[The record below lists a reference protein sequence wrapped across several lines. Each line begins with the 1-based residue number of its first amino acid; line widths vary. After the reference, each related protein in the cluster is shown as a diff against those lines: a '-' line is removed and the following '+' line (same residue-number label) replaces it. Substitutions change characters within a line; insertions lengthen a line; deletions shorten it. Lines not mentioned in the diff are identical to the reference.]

1 MKLTIEIPDT
11 IEFAARKEAFTFDC
25 ARVPADAR
33 VDFFAKAAI
42 VGITKAGI
50 DAAANA
56 VAYAGKQV
64 ADGDETFAGEPGVA
78 KAARELVE
86 KWMERRIRLG
96 WEAEAGES
104 AVVTRAKAGLRVQVK
119 AGDAKAYKAASPER
133 RAEMVNSAWD
143 ALTDA
148 QRDSWVRWA
157 ERKLADEA
165 AARKAE
171 AEEIANM
178 PRPDVKL

>member
-11 IEFAARKEAFTFDC
+11 IEFTARKEAFTFDC
-25 ARVPADAR
+25 ARVPTEAR
-33 VDFFAKAAI
+33 ADFFAQAVI

-56 VAYAGKQV
+56 VAYAAKQV
-64 ADGDETFAGEPGVA
+64 ADGDETFAGDAGVA
-78 KAARELVE
+78 KAARELVT
-86 KWMERRIRLG
+86 KWIERRVRLG
-96 WEAEAGES
+96 WETEAGES

-133 RAEMVNSAWD
+133 RNEMVNAAWE

-148 QRDSWVRWA
+148 QRDSWTRWA
-157 ERKLADEA
+157 EAKLAAEA

-171 AEEIANM
+171 AEEIAAM
-178 PRPDVKL
+178 PRPDVTL

>member
-11 IEFAARKEAFTFDC
+11 VGFAARKQSFIFDC
-25 ARVPADAR
+25 SRIPPEARA
-33 VDFFAKAAI
+33 DFFAQAAI

-56 VAYAGKQV
+56 VAYAAKQV
-64 ADGDETFAGEPGVA
+64 ADGDETFAGETGVA

-86 KWMERRIRLG
+86 KWIERRIRLG

-119 AGDAKAYKAASPER
+119 AGDARAYRAASPER
-133 RAEMVNSAWD
+133 RAEMVCSPP
-143 ALTDA
+143 T
-148 QRDSWVRWA
+148 RG
-157 ERKLADEA
+157 
-165 AARKAE
+165 
-171 AEEIANM
+171 
-178 PRPDVKL
+178 